1 MATKINTRSP
11 FYVKVSNASLAS
23 ATLELYIYTGVLTTN
38 KPASA
43 QYTIT
48 KNEISG
54 NNYVVFEISELVR
67 DYIEIEFN
75 GEYDSQTVWVEAD
88 IVTTISGTATG
99 TDSDKL
105 IDSTASFTSTVSVGD
120 IAVDSQGNI
129 GNVVSVDSDTQLTLD
144 NTIFTTGEAY
154 EINQELNTDYIAFD
168 GYGYFEEGIN
178 PELSRTYLQ
187 SNYKISRPSDTNL
200 RVPVFTEDTDS
211 VSFLYKG
218 EVKRVQTVSSS
229 TNTNAQIEY
238 ITVSG
243 SDNTDTYKERVLAD
257 GGTFEDNSLLDAFLD
272 AVDIGLVDELYI
284 NSNSGTE
291 VIKISQEPCTKYEPY
306 KVTFVNKFGALQDM
320 WFSLKSTESL
330 NTTGETY
337 KANVVDFSTL
347 TYATYKPQVA
357 QYNKLGKESITLNT
371 NYISEDYNEVIKQL
385 MMSEQVWITKITDT
399 EEVLAVIPKTQNVT
413 YKTSLNDR
421 LVQYTVDF
429 EYAFDKINTVR

>member
-1 MATKINTRSP
+1 MATKINVRSP
-11 FYVKVSNASLAS
+11 FYIKVSNASLAS
-23 ATLELYIYTGVLTTN
+23 ATMELYIYTGVLTTN
-38 KPASA
+38 KPATP

-67 DYIEIEFN
+67 DYLDIEFD
-75 GEYDSQTVWVEAD
+75 GEYDSQTVWVESD
-88 IVTTISGTATG
+88 IELFNSSGTSLG
-99 TDSDKL
+99 TS
-105 IDSTASFTSTVSVGD
+105 
-120 IAVDSQGNI
+120 
-129 GNVVSVDSDTQLTLD
+129 
-144 NTIFTTGEAY
+144 
-154 EINQELNTDYIAFD
+154 NTDYIAFD
-168 GYGYFEEGIN
+168 GYGYFEDGIN

-187 SNYKISRPSDTNL
+187 SNYKLTRPSDTNL

-218 EVKRVQTVSSS
+218 EVKRVQSISSS
-229 TNTNAQIEY
+229 TNTNGQIEY

-257 GGTFEDNSLLDAFLD
+257 GGIFEDNSLLDAFLD
-272 AVDIGLVDELYI
+272 RVDIGLVDELYI
-284 NSNSGTE
+284 NSDSGTE
-291 VIKISQEPCTKYEPY
+291 VVKISQEPCTKYEPY

-337 KANVVDFSTL
+337 KANVVDFNTL

-385 MMSEQVWITKITDT
+385 MMSEQVWITKLTDT

-421 LVQYTVDF
+421 LVQYTVEF

>member
-1 MATKINTRSP
+1 MATKINIRSP
-11 FYVKVSNASLAS
+11 YYIKTTPTSGTLSSASMS
-23 ATLELYIYTGVLTTN
+23 LYIYTGILTTN

-48 KNEISG
+48 KTPIGS
-54 NNYVVFEISELVR
+54 NNFVVFEVGELVR
-67 DYIEIEFN
+67 DYLDIEFN
-75 GEYDSQTVWVEAD
+75 GEYDSQTVWVESD
-88 IVTTISGTATG
+88 ITITK
-99 TDSDKL
+99 SD
-105 IDSTASFTSTVSVGD
+105 TSTEP
-120 IAVDSQGNI
+120 
-129 GNVVSVDSDTQLTLD
+129 D
-144 NTIFTTGEAY
+144 NT
-154 EINQELNTDYIAFD
+154 NYIAFD
-168 GYGYFEEGIN
+168 GYGYFEDGIN
-178 PELSRTYLQ
+178 PELSKTYLQ
-187 SNYKISRPSDTNL
+187 SNYKIFRLDDQNV
-200 RVPVFTEDTDS
+200 RIPVFTEDTDS

-218 EVKRVQTVSSS
+218 EVKRVQSVSSS

-257 GGTFEDNSLLDAFLD
+257 GGTLEDNSLLDAFLD
-272 AVDIGLVDELYI
+272 SVDIGLVDELYI
-284 NSNSGTE
+284 NSLLGTEVNEDGDTVNNYKTE
-291 VIKISQEPCTKYEPY
+291 VIKIVTEPCTKYEPY

-385 MMSEQVWITKITDT
+385 MMSEQVWLTKLTDT

-429 EYAFDKINTVR
+429 DYAFDKINTVR

>member
-1 MATKINTRSP
+1 MATKINVRSP
-11 FYVKVSNASLAS
+11 FYIKVSNASLAS
-23 ATLELYIYTGVLTTN
+23 ATMELYIYTGILTTN
-38 KPASA
+38 KPATP

-48 KNEISG
+48 KSEIAT

-67 DYIEIEFN
+67 DYLDIEFN
-75 GEYDSQTVWVEAD
+75 GEYDSQTVWVESD
-88 IVTTISGTATG
+88 IELFNSSGTSLG
-99 TDSDKL
+99 TS
-105 IDSTASFTSTVSVGD
+105 
-120 IAVDSQGNI
+120 
-129 GNVVSVDSDTQLTLD
+129 
-144 NTIFTTGEAY
+144 
-154 EINQELNTDYIAFD
+154 NTDYIALD
-168 GYGYFEEGIN
+168 GFGYFEDGIN

-187 SNYKISRPSDTNL
+187 SNNKIFRLDDQNV
-200 RVPVFTEDTDS
+200 RVPIFTEDTNS
-211 VSFLYKG
+211 VAYRYKG
-218 EVKRVQTVSSS
+218 ETKRTELINSS

-243 SDNTDTYKERVLAD
+243 SDNTDTYKQRVLAD

-272 AVDIGLVDELYI
+272 IIDIGLVDELYI
-284 NSNSGTE
+284 NSDSGTE

-306 KVTFVNKFGALQDM
+306 KITFVNKFGALQDM

-337 KANVVDFSTL
+337 KANVVDFNTL

-357 QYNKLGKESITLNT
+357 QYNKTGKESITLNT

-385 MMSEQVWITKITDT
+385 MMSEQVWLTKLTDT

>member
-1 MATKINTRSP
+1 MATKINVRSP
-11 FYVKVSNASLAS
+11 FYIKVSNASLAS
-23 ATLELYIYTGVLTTN
+23 ATMELYIYTGILTTN
-38 KPASA
+38 KPATP

-48 KNEISG
+48 KNEIAT

-67 DYIEIEFN
+67 DYLDIEFN
-75 GEYDSQTVWVEAD
+75 GEYDSQTVWVESD
-88 IVTTISGTATG
+88 IELFNSSGTSLG
-99 TDSDKL
+99 TS
-105 IDSTASFTSTVSVGD
+105 
-120 IAVDSQGNI
+120 
-129 GNVVSVDSDTQLTLD
+129 
-144 NTIFTTGEAY
+144 
-154 EINQELNTDYIAFD
+154 NTDYIAFD
-168 GYGYFEEGIN
+168 GYGYFEDGIN

-187 SNYKISRPSDTNL
+187 SNYKLTRPSDTNL

-218 EVKRVQTVSSS
+218 EVKRVQAVSSS

-272 AVDIGLVDELYI
+272 SVDIGLVDELYI
-284 NSNSGTE
+284 NSDSGTE
-291 VIKISQEPCTKYEPY
+291 VVKIVTEPCTKYEPY

-337 KANVVDFSTL
+337 KANVVDFNTL

-385 MMSEQVWITKITDT
+385 MMSEQVWVTKLTDT

-421 LVQYTVDF
+421 LVQYTVQF

>member
-23 ATLELYIYTGVLTTN
+23 ATLELYIYTGILTTN

-67 DYIEIEFN
+67 DYLDIEFD

-88 IVTTISGTATG
+88 IELFNAINGGGTSLG
-99 TDSDKL
+99 TS
-105 IDSTASFTSTVSVGD
+105 
-120 IAVDSQGNI
+120 
-129 GNVVSVDSDTQLTLD
+129 
-144 NTIFTTGEAY
+144 
-154 EINQELNTDYIAFD
+154 NTDYIAFD
-168 GYGYFEEGIN
+168 GYGYFEDGIN

-187 SNYKISRPSDTNL
+187 SNNKIFRLDDQNV

-211 VSFLYKG
+211 VSFLYQG
-218 EVKRVQTVSSS
+218 EVKRVQAISSS
-229 TNTNAQIEY
+229 TNTNAQIDY

-284 NSNSGTE
+284 NSLLGTEVNEDGDTVNNYKTE
-291 VIKISQEPCTKYEPY
+291 VIKIVTEPCSKYEPY

-357 QYNKLGKESITLNT
+357 QYNISGKESITLNT

-385 MMSEQVWITKITDT
+385 MMSEQVWITKLTDT

-429 EYAFDKINTVR
+429 DYAFDKINTVR

>member
-11 FYVKVSNASLAS
+11 FYIKVTPTANTVTSVD
-23 ATLELYIYTGVLTTN
+23 LELYIYTGAKLTPPT
-38 KPASA
+38 SSELR
-43 QYTIT
+43 YTIT
-48 KNEISG
+48 KTPISG

-67 DYIEIEFN
+67 DYLDIEFN
-75 GEYDSQTVWVEAD
+75 GEYDSQTVWVRPD
-88 IVTTISGTATG
+88 FTIT
-99 TDSDKL
+99 
-105 IDSTASFTSTVSVGD
+105 
-120 IAVDSQGNI
+120 
-129 GNVVSVDSDTQLTLD
+129 
-144 NTIFTTGEAY
+144 TTGGTENPA
-154 EINQELNTDYIAFD
+154 EIDYIAFD
-168 GYGYFEEGIN
+168 GYGYFEDGIN

-218 EVKRVQTVSSS
+218 EVKRVQTLGSS
-229 TNTNAQIEY
+229 TNTNGQIEY

-272 AVDIGLVDELYI
+272 SVDIGLVDELYI
-284 NSNSGTE
+284 NSDSGTE

-337 KANVVDFSTL
+337 KANVVDFNTL

-385 MMSEQVWITKITDT
+385 MMSEQVWITKLTDT

-421 LVQYTVDF
+421 LVQYTIDF
-429 EYAFDKINTVR
+429 DYAFDKINTVR

>member
-23 ATLELYIYTGVLTTN
+23 ATLELYIYTGILTTN

-48 KNEISG
+48 KNEIST

-67 DYIEIEFN
+67 DYLDIEFD

-88 IVTTISGTATG
+88 IELFNAINGGGTSLG
-99 TDSDKL
+99 TS
-105 IDSTASFTSTVSVGD
+105 
-120 IAVDSQGNI
+120 
-129 GNVVSVDSDTQLTLD
+129 
-144 NTIFTTGEAY
+144 
-154 EINQELNTDYIAFD
+154 NTDYIAFD
-168 GYGYFEEGIN
+168 GYGYFEDGIN

-218 EVKRVQTVSSS
+218 EVKRVQTVSGS

-284 NSNSGTE
+284 NSDSGTQ

-385 MMSEQVWITKITDT
+385 MMSEQVWVTKLTDT

-421 LVQYTVDF
+421 LVQYTVEFD
-429 EYAFDKINTVR
+429 YAFDKINTVR

>member
-1 MATKINTRSP
+1 MATKINVRSP
-11 FYVKVSNASLAS
+11 FYIKVSNASLAS
-23 ATLELYIYTGVLTTN
+23 ATMELYIYTGVLTTN
-38 KPASA
+38 KPATP

-67 DYIEIEFN
+67 DYLDIEFD
-75 GEYDSQTVWVEAD
+75 GEYDSQTVWVESD
-88 IVTTISGTATG
+88 IELFNSSGTSLG
-99 TDSDKL
+99 TS
-105 IDSTASFTSTVSVGD
+105 
-120 IAVDSQGNI
+120 
-129 GNVVSVDSDTQLTLD
+129 
-144 NTIFTTGEAY
+144 
-154 EINQELNTDYIAFD
+154 NTDYIAFD
-168 GYGYFEEGIN
+168 GYGYFEDGIN

-187 SNYKISRPSDTNL
+187 SNYKLTRPSDTNL

-218 EVKRVQTVSSS
+218 EVKRVQSISSS
-229 TNTNAQIEY
+229 TNTNGQIEY

-257 GGTFEDNSLLDAFLD
+257 GGIFEDNSLLDAFLD
-272 AVDIGLVDELYI
+272 RVDIGLVDELYI
-284 NSNSGTE
+284 NSDSGTE
-291 VIKISQEPCTKYEPY
+291 VVKISQEPCTKYEPY

-337 KANVVDFSTL
+337 KANVVDFNTL

-357 QYNKLGKESITLNT
+357 QYNKTGKESITLNT
-371 NYISEDYNEVIKQL
+371 NYISADYNAVIKQL
-385 MMSEQVWITKITDT
+385 MMSEQVWITKLTDT

-421 LVQYTVDF
+421 LVQYTVEF